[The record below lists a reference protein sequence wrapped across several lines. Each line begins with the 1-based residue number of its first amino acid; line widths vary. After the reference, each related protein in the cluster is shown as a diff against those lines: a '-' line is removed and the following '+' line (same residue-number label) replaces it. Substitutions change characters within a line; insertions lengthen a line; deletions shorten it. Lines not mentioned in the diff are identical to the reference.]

1 MTAIMIDSREPD
13 FIKAQFPDAAITL
26 LDAGVAWVAC
36 DDGHILQIERK
47 TTDDFLNSLR
57 DGRLMEQVTKITSAR
72 HTQQL
77 KGEKPTNWAYLMIT
91 GVFQVG
97 ANGNAFCNGRETGW
111 NWNAIWGALL
121 TVQEMGCFVTF
132 APSDTEYARVTLSL
146 ANRCRNEVI
155 DILPSR
161 MPIPMDAKTAFL
173 CGLPGIGIERAKEI
187 MQWAGGKPGH
197 ALVGLTDL
205 EIKAP
210 VGLAVRKGIRRFL
223 GLAEQL
229 TLELSIDDEDREKLI
244 LYDEKEKTYV

>member
-26 LDAGVAWVAC
+26 LDAGDAWIAC

-57 DGRLMEQVTKITSAR
+57 DGRLMEQITKITSAR
-72 HTQQL
+72 HAQQL
-77 KGEKPTNWAYLMIT
+77 KAEKPTQWAYLLIT

-97 ANGNAFCNGRETGW
+97 ANGNAFSNGRETGW
-111 NWNAIWGALL
+111 NWNAIWGAIL

-132 APSDTEYARVTLSL
+132 APSDTEYAKTILSL
-146 ANRCRNEVI
+146 TNRCRDDVI

-161 MPIPMDAKTAFL
+161 MPIPLDAKTAFL
-173 CGLPGIGIERAKEI
+173 CGLPGIGIERAKGI
-187 MQWAGGKPGH
+187 MQWSGGKPGH

-205 EIKAP
+205 SIEAP
-210 VGLAVRKGIRRFL
+210 VGMAVRKSICRFL

-229 TLELSIDDEDREKLI
+229 TLELYINNDDREKLI
-244 LYDEKEKTYV
+244 VHEKEKKYV